1 MSSSPSALRPPH
13 RGPDAV
19 GAASGRARDR
29 RAEAPDR
36 SGPAPTDAAH
46 PAPAAAVPSARSHAR
61 TRRRAALLVALAG
74 ATAAAFLAALGLGP
88 VAIPP
93 SDAIEI
99 LARAVTGTAEALPNA
114 LVITE
119 IRLPRALLA
128 LLAGA
133 GLAVAG
139 VAMQTYFRNPLAEPG
154 VTGVASGAAVGA
166 VLVLVLGLEG
176 LGAWTLPLAAIL
188 GAIGVL
194 LLIQIVSLVSRDR
207 GVTTVLLV
215 GIALNAF
222 CGAVIGALIAN
233 AEDSQTARGA
243 MFWLQGDLTTANW
256 RDLAIVTGPVVIGIM
271 LLLGASRELNMLLLG
286 EETARSA
293 GLSARAVR
301 AFVLVLASVVVGATV
316 AVTGV
321 IGFVGL
327 VAPHIVRLLL
337 GPDHRFLLPGAML
350 LGAAFLLAAD
360 TVARLAPAGTA
371 WQTGVVTALVGS
383 PVFLALV
390 LRHRRSPRSTA

>member
-1 MSSSPSALRPPH
+1 MEPPTHQAHQAHQPPQTPRLIEPHAPPRNRRPSTHRRP
-13 RGPDAV
+13 
-19 GAASGRARDR
+19 
-29 RAEAPDR
+29 
-36 SGPAPTDAAH
+36 
-46 PAPAAAVPSARSHAR
+46 
-61 TRRRAALLVALAG
+61 LLLAG
-74 ATAAAFLAALGLGP
+74 LTTLTALAFLAALGIGP
-88 VAIPP
+88 VKIPP
-93 SDAIEI
+93 ADTLQILLASLSGGASD
-99 LARAVTGTAEALPNA
+99 LPNA
-114 LVITE
+114 LVITD
-119 IRLPRALLA
+119 IRLPRALLS

-166 VLVLVLGLEG
+166 VLVIVLGIHTV
-176 LGAWTLPLAAIL
+176 GAWTLPLAAIL
-188 GAIGVL
+188 GAVVVL
-194 LLIQIVSLVSRDR
+194 ALVQLVSLVSRDR

-222 CGAVIGALIAN
+222 CGAAIGALIAN

-243 MFWLQGDLTTANW
+243 MFWLQGDLTTSSW
-256 RDLAIVTGPVVIGIM
+256 RDLAVSTAPVLIGI
-271 LLLGASRELNMLLLG
+271 LLLLAASRELNMLLLG

-293 GLSARAVR
+293 GLGTGRVR
-301 AFVLVLASVVVGATV
+301 ALVLVLASVIVGAIV

-327 VAPHIVRLLL
+327 VAPHVVRLLI
-337 GPDHRFLLPGAML
+337 GSDHRFLLPGSML
-350 LGAAFLLAAD
+350 LGASFLLAAD

-390 LRHRRSPRSTA
+390 LRSRHASRSAS